1 MKCSIHSHPHAW
13 RPHSRKFIAFPN
25 CRFAAYRASL
35 ASSPSAISSRSF
47 RSLCRR
53 ISASNPRAKTSP
65 RTSIPP
71 LRQISLSLLIA
82 RPITASRRLNH
93 TRDSLNHAVELRLL
107 DLQLLS
113 ARHRQTVVAR
123 TPILRG
129 HTPLRFHPTLD
140 QHALKRGIQR
150 SFFHL

>member
-13 RPHSRKFIAFPN
+13 LPRSRKFIAFPN

-47 RSLCRR
+47 KSLCRR
-53 ISASNPRAKTSP
+53 ISSSNSCAKTSP
-65 RTSIPP
+65 RTSIPT
-71 LRQISLSLLIA
+71 LRQISLSLFIA

-93 TRDSLNHAVELRLL
+93 TRNGLNHAVELRLL

-113 ARHRQTVVAR
+113 ARRRQPIVAR
-123 TPILRG
+123 APILRR
-129 HTPLRFHPTLD
+129 HAPLRFHPTLD